1 MTYHKDQANL
11 DLLAVKEKF
20 RRMKTGTQIVL
31 WLEKVAI
38 TAGSFNIFVQV
49 REMNTEAITFYEK
62 LGFLKLDKIE
72 GFYRGVENGVVM
84 AKLLR
89 PMISAT

>member
-20 RRMKTGTQIVL
+20 RRMKIGTQIVL

-62 LGFLKLDKIE
+62 LGFLKLEEIE
-72 GFYRGVENGVVM
+72 GFYKGVENGVVM

-89 PMISAT
+89 PMINAT